1 VTASGEKKKPR
12 TKRAPKQPYI
22 PVRTADGRI
31 LTTVKDALEAA
42 GERPAVSA
50 RATAKKNYAE
60 RFSRAMA
67 LCIANKLRASF
78 PGIKPDEDGRAQES
92 PARTAKGFKKLDVN
106 YSTPELGLALGVS
119 VKSINFPDWSEKDQ
133 RSGRFTK
140 NYSRNDNELRA
151 EATDY
156 HQRQP
161 YSVLVGV
168 VFLPQTSYHD
178 AGLPTK
184 KADEGGVSSFGAA
197 VKFFRPRSG
206 RRTPR
211 NDVDLF
217 ERFYLAV
224 YNDQTG
230 DTCFFDVMQPP
241 PRARALRPEECL
253 SFDDFM
259 QGIINAY
266 NERNNPPFQ
275 WAE

>member
-1 VTASGEKKKPR
+1 MSASKKPR
-12 TKRAPKQPYI
+12 KRAPKQPHI
-22 PVRTADGRI
+22 PVRTADERV

-42 GERPAVSA
+42 GERPPINA
-50 RATAKKNYAE
+50 RSTAKKNYAE

-67 LCIANKLRASF
+67 LCIANRLRVSF
-78 PGIKPDEDGRAQES
+78 PEVKPDEDGRGHES
-92 PARTAKGFKKLDVN
+92 LARTAKGFKKLDVN

-119 VKSINFPDWSEKDQ
+119 VKSINFPDWSEKKQ
-133 RSGRFTK
+133 RQGRFTK

-161 YSVLVGV
+161 YSVLVAV
-168 VFLPQTSYHD
+168 LFLPEASYHD
-178 AGLPTK
+178 TGLPTK
-184 KADEGGVSSFGAA
+184 KGEERGVSSFGAA
-197 VKFFRPRSG
+197 VKFFRPRSA

-217 ERFYLAV
+217 ERFYIGV
-224 YNDQTG
+224 YNEETG

-241 PRARALRPEECL
+241 PRSRPLRPEECS
-253 SFDDFM
+253 SFDDFV
-259 QGIINAY
+259 QGVINAY
-266 NERNNPPFQ
+266 NERNNPPFR